1 MEDEQTDRN
10 NELSSEV
17 GDGGGD
23 EKVSEWDEW
32 RSIGPSSLI
41 PLSTDSGQGLKS
53 TESMVQTNG
62 E

>member
-1 MEDEQTDRN
+1 MSKLTETTNWVRR
-10 NELSSEV
+10 SEV